1 MREIVKKTKLPITIL
16 LMLLTLMA
24 QGAYAAEN
32 STVPDAQ
39 HMDFDEIRNKSL
51 EMMTMSI
58 ESIGTMQSSGD
69 YEELEESLTILQER
83 MEMLK
88 SELENAEDEE
98 ELNGI
103 MDGFRTLVEDAPE
116 DIRKELMGS
125 GGMSEPGNGNFSM
138 DNNTMRGPGRQ
149 GNLPGGNDSMKDGN
163 FKAGEPEG
171 GRPGNEVLDKENNGL
186 LSGLI
191 NKIKAIFS

>member
-1 MREIVKKTKLPITIL
+1 MREIIKKTNLPITIL
-16 LMLLTLMA
+16 LVLLTLAA
-24 QGAYAAEN
+24 QGVYAAEN
-32 STVPDAQ
+32 STVPSAQ
-39 HMDFDEIRNKSL
+39 HMDFDDIRNKSL
-51 EMMTMSI
+51 EMMAINI

-69 YEELEESLTILQER
+69 YEELEESLTILHER
-83 MEMLK
+83 IEMLK
-88 SELENAEDEE
+88 SELEKAENEE

-103 MDGFRTLVEDAPE
+103 MDSFRTLMEDAPE

-125 GGMSEPGNGNFSM
+125 GGMGEPGNGNFSM

-149 GNLPGGNDSMKDGN
+149 GNLPGGNDSMKEGN
-163 FKAGEPEG
+163 FNGGEPEG
-171 GRPGNEVLDKENNGL
+171 GRPGNEAPDKENNGL